1 MYQIQKGL
9 IIQKIDKET
18 VIFDAE
24 ESVLYTLNETAAEI
38 FKMIKKGPK
47 EEQIFEKMLK
57 RYKVKKERV
66 EKDVK
71 EIVGE
76 LEKRKIVVFKNKV
89 VLFLIHEFKEKL
101 IDYFF

>member
-9 IIQKIDKET
+9 IIQKLDKET

-38 FKMIKKGPK
+38 FKMIKKGLK
-47 EEQIFEKMLK
+47 EEEIVEKMVK
-57 RYKVKKERV
+57 KYKVKKERV

-71 EIVGE
+71 ELFKE
-76 LEKRKIVVFKNKV
+76 LEKRKILVLKNKTA
-89 VLFLIHEFKEKL
+89 
-101 IDYFF
+101 

>member
-24 ESVLYTLNETAAEI
+24 ESVLYTLNETASEI
-38 FKMIKKGPK
+38 FRFLKKGLK
-47 EEQIFEKMLK
+47 QEEIVEKI
-57 RYKVKKERV
+57 VKKYDVRKERV

-71 EIVGE
+71 EIIGD
-76 LEKRKIVVFKNKV
+76 LKKRKILVLKNKTT
-89 VLFLIHEFKEKL
+89 
-101 IDYFF
+101 

>member
-1 MYQIQKGL
+1 MSQIQKGL
-9 IIQKIDKET
+9 IIQKLYKEA

-24 ESVLYTLNETAAEI
+24 ESALYILNETAAEI

-47 EEQIFEKMLK
+47 EEQIFEKMVK

-76 LEKRKIVVFKNKV
+76 LRKEEDCSFQK
-89 VLFLIHEFKEKL
+89 
-101 IDYFF
+101 

>member
-24 ESVLYTLNETAAEI
+24 ESVLYTLNKTASEI
-38 FKMIKKGPK
+38 FRLLKKGLK
-47 EEQIFEKMLK
+47 EEEIVEKMVK
-57 RYKVKKERV
+57 KYEVKKERV

-71 EIVGE
+71 EIIGE
-76 LEKRKIVVFKNKV
+76 LKKRKII
-89 VLFLIHEFKEKL
+89 VLKK
-101 IDYFF
+101 